1 MAQPQ
6 INSSGGAT
14 HHTAKGFFERFGGA
28 TVESSR
34 WFTFSIVLV
43 VVLIG
48 QSIAIMQM
56 LPLKTVVAYKIGV
69 TDEGRVAGTPFAA
82 EAYTPGENEKKYFLS
97 QWTTKLFTLDRF
109 FTEKYLLD
117 AYALTR
123 DQAAS
128 QFSDYVNRFQPLV
141 ALKAD
146 PSLNQQVTVRSVS
159 FVQQGVALVRFR
171 VDTRAAK
178 KSVVSKDM
186 LLTIYFATIPPKTEE
201 EIYQNPIGLFI
212 TQFSV
217 SEDIT

>member
-1 MAQPQ
+1 MAKPEMTPKSGP
-6 INSSGGAT
+6 SSS
-14 HHTAKGFFERFGGA
+14 AKGFFERFGGP

-34 WFTFSIVLV
+34 WFTFSMIV
-43 VVLIG
+43 VVALIG
-48 QSIAIMQM
+48 QTIAIMQM
-56 LPLKTVVAYKIGV
+56 LPLKTVTPYKISV
-69 TDEGRVAGTPFAA
+69 TEGGRVAGTPIAA
-82 EAYTPGENEKKYFLS
+82 EVYVPGVNEKKYFLS

-123 DQAAS
+123 DQASA

-159 FVQQGVALVRFR
+159 FVQEGVALVRFR
-171 VDTRAAK
+171 IDTRSAK
-178 KSVVSKDM
+178 KSVVSKDL
-186 LLTIYFATIPPKTEE
+186 LLTINYAMIAPKTEL

-212 TQFSV
+212 TQFAV

>member
-6 INSSGGAT
+6 MTSTGAS
-14 HHTAKGFFERFGGA
+14 HHTAKGFFERWGGA
-28 TVESSR
+28 SVESSR
-34 WFTFSIVLV
+34 WFAFSIVV
-43 VVLIG
+43 VLALIG
-48 QSIAIMQM
+48 QTIAIMQM
-56 LPLKTVVAYKIGV
+56 LPLKTVQPYKITV
-69 TDEGRVAGTPFAA
+69 TDDGRVTGTPVAA
-82 EAYTPGENEKKYFLS
+82 EAYAPGENEKKYFLS

-128 QFSDYVNRFQPLV
+128 QFSDYINRFQPLV

-146 PSLNQQVTVRSVS
+146 PTLNQQVTVRSVS

-171 VDTRAAK
+171 IDTRSAK
-178 KSVVSKDM
+178 KSVVSKD
-186 LLTIYFATIPPKTEE
+186 LLITVYYAVIPPKTEE